1 MIEVR
6 CRPRVRLHA
15 REASQSWYYVC
26 DAAGA
31 RCFARPLGH
40 TATPWRRLAVSD
52 IRENEST
59 LECGCIVYP
68 RRPRGCCI
76 DGLPKRGRA
85 AVTSFEPEEQVELAR
100 FFASKQ
106 AADDIGVEKGA
117 CIFRNSLDRQAKSDT
132 SPLIAATVNVPSAL
146 LETRQNRRYV
156 TVDYETDGCR
166 RLDEDGQCV
175 GRAKRVANAVITVSL
190 ESQART
196 LEEQRRMDRGE
207 LEARHALD
215 PHCVRTDHHQG
226 RQTRRPRRREAT
238 ISRQH
243 LRHFRSRCMMLSC
256 CAACAWV
263 FV

>member
-1 MIEVR
+1 M
-6 CRPRVRLHA
+6 LL
-15 REASQSWYYVC
+15 
-26 DAAGA
+26 
-31 RCFARPLGH
+31 FAVGVALD
-40 TATPWRRLAVSD
+40 L
-52 IRENEST
+52 
-59 LECGCIVYP
+59 P
-68 RRPRGCCI
+68 RRQLGALCGVAIAQPANAVAEWTCPLDKQEWTIAKRQDSSVRI
-76 DGLPKRGRA
+76 RPETMLAASDGLKREVKLLKIPLGRA

-117 CIFRNSLDRQAKSDT
+117 CIFRNSLDRQAKSNT

-256 CAACAWV
+256 CAACAWLRV
-263 FV
+263 